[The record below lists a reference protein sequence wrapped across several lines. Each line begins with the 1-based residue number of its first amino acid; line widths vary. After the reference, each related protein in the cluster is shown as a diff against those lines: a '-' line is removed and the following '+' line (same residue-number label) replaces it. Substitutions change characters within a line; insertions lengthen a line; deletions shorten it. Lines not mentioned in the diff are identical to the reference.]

1 MPLIII
7 YPKNRVGVKIVLLLI
22 LFLPL
27 SFCADEAPRATI
39 PFAPVN
45 FLIDLNG
52 LDHPLKSPLSYKI
65 YTDQDRRSDEDRFGF
80 SGLLIVSA
88 NTTETVLY
96 AYDLCCP
103 HEKRRDIKVIPG
115 DNGTAACPVCGSM
128 FVTMY
133 GFGTV
138 EDGPASEPL
147 QKYRV
152 VPFPSRAGAYRVIN

>member
-1 MPLIII
+1 MIASFL
-7 YPKNRVGVKIVLLLI
+7 KKTVVVKIVLLLI

-27 SFCADEAPRATI
+27 SFCADEAPRSTI

-52 LDHPLKSPLSYKI
+52 LDHSLKSPLSYKI
-65 YTDQDRRSDEDRFGF
+65 YTEQDRQSNEDRFGF
-80 SGLLIVSA
+80 SGLLVAAA

-103 HEKRRDIKVIPG
+103 HEKRRDIKVVPTG
-115 DNGTAACPVCGSM
+115 NGTAACPACGST

-138 EDGPASEPL
+138 EEGPASEPL
-147 QKYRV
+147 QKYHV
-152 VPFPSRAGAYRVIN
+152 LPFPSRLGTYRIIN

>member
-1 MPLIII
+1 MIVSFL
-7 YPKNRVGVKIVLLLI
+7 KKTVGVKIVLLLI

-27 SFCADEAPRATI
+27 SFCADEAPRSTI

-52 LDHPLKSPLSYKI
+52 LDHSLKSPLSYKI
-65 YTDQDRRSDEDRFGF
+65 YTEQDRQSNEDRFGF
-80 SGLLIVSA
+80 SGLLVAAA

-103 HEKRRDIKVIPG
+103 HEKRRDIKVVPTG
-115 DNGTAACPVCGSM
+115 NGTAACPACGST

-138 EDGPASEPL
+138 EEGPASEPL
-147 QKYRV
+147 QKYHV
-152 VPFPSRAGAYRVIN
+152 LPFPSRLGTYRIIN

>member
-1 MPLIII
+1 MIVSFL
-7 YPKNRVGVKIVLLLI
+7 KKTVVVKIVLLLI

-27 SFCADEAPRATI
+27 SFCADEAPRSTI

-52 LDHPLKSPLSYKI
+52 LDHSLKSPLSYKI
-65 YTDQDRRSDEDRFGF
+65 YTEQDRQSNEDRFGF
-80 SGLLIVSA
+80 SGLLVAAA

-103 HEKRRDIKVIPG
+103 HEKRRDIKVVPTG
-115 DNGTAACPVCGSM
+115 NGTAACPACGST

-138 EDGPASEPL
+138 EEGPASEPL
-147 QKYRV
+147 QKYHV
-152 VPFPSRAGAYRVIN
+152 LPFPSRLGTYRIIN

>member
-1 MPLIII
+1 MIVSLLE
-7 YPKNRVGVKIVLLLI
+7 KTVGVKIVLLLI

-27 SFCADEAPRATI
+27 SFCADEAPRSTI

-52 LDHPLKSPLSYKI
+52 LDHSLKSPLSYKI
-65 YTDQDRRSDEDRFGF
+65 YTEQDRQSNEDRFGF
-80 SGLLIVSA
+80 SGLLVAAA

-103 HEKRRDIKVIPG
+103 HEKRRDIKVVPTG
-115 DNGTAACPVCGSM
+115 NGTAACPACGST

-138 EDGPASEPL
+138 EEGPASEPL
-147 QKYRV
+147 QKYHV
-152 VPFPSRAGAYRVIN
+152 LPFPSRLGTYRIIN